1 MVIYLVVAYTL
12 LKVVPGK
19 EKEVIAKLQEFDE
32 VAEVM
37 GVYGIYDMILKIE
50 TSDVKALD
58 EFIYYKLRVLEGIT
72 ETLTFIVSSEIYI
85 KKK

>member
-1 MVIYLVVAYTL
+1 MVINLVVAYTL

-32 VAEVM
+32 VSEVM

-50 TSDVKALD
+50 TNDVKALD